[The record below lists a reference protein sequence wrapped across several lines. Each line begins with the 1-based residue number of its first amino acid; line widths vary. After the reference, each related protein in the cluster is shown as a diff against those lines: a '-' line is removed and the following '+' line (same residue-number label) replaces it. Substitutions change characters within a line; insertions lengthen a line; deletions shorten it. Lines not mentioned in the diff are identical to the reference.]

1 MQLRRRGVHFRRVVA
16 SSRFK
21 AIALM
26 KDVALKQAFD
36 IAEIRAQF
44 PILEQQVNGRPLV
57 YLDNGATGQKP
68 FQVIDAIANY
78 YATINSNVHRGIH
91 TLSNLATE
99 AQERTRR
106 VVREHINARHDHEVI
121 FTSGT
126 TASINLVADCL
137 GHLLFEEG
145 DEVLITEL
153 EHHANIVPWQL
164 ACARHGAT
172 LKVIPVTD
180 GGDLDIG
187 RSADQPISQLN
198 DRTRI
203 LAVSHVSNTLGTI
216 NPVKELIAE
225 ANKRGVITVVDGAQ
239 AVPHMQVDVQD
250 LDCDFYAFSAH
261 KMYGPTGVGI
271 LYGREEMLEKMPPWQ
286 GGGEMIDQVT
296 FEETTWAKLPFKFEA
311 GTPNIAGIIGLGA
324 AIDWMNST
332 GIERMAAHERTLME
346 KATRELQE
354 IDGLRIIGTAKEKAS
369 LISFVIDGVHHY
381 DIGTLLDQMGIAVR
395 TGHHCTQ
402 PLMRRY
408 GITGT
413 TRASFAC
420 FNTLEE
426 VDVLV
431 AGVRKAVKMLR

>member
-1 MQLRRRGVHFRRVVA
+1 MKAATVA
-16 SSRFK
+16 TPF
-21 AIALM
+21 
-26 KDVALKQAFD
+26 DVAT
-36 IAEIRAQF
+36 IRAQF

-137 GHLLFEEG
+137 GHLLLEEG

-164 ACARHGAT
+164 ACARHGAV
-172 LKVIPVTD
+172 LKVIPVS
-180 GGDLDIG
+180 DIG
-187 RSADQPISQLN
+187 ELEPQRRDDATGDATEHFT

-203 LAVSHVSNTLGTI
+203 LAISHVSNTLGTI

-225 ANKRGVITVVDGAQ
+225 AKKRGVITILDGAQ
-239 AVPHMQVDVQD
+239 AVPHMHVDVQD

-324 AIDWMNST
+324 AIDWMNAT

-346 KATRELQE
+346 KATHELQE
-354 IDGLRIIGTAKEKAS
+354 IDGLRIIGRAKEKAS

-420 FNTLEE
+420 FNTSEE
-426 VDVLV
+426 VDALV
-431 AGVRKAVKMLR
+431 IGVRKAVKMLR

>member
-1 MQLRRRGVHFRRVVA
+1 M
-16 SSRFK
+16 
-21 AIALM
+21 
-26 KDVALKQAFD
+26 DVTS
-36 IAEIRAQF
+36 IRAQF
-44 PILEQQVNGRPLV
+44 PILHQQVNGRPLV

-68 FQVIDAIANY
+68 QQVIDAIANY
-78 YATINSNVHRGIH
+78 YSTINSNVHRGIH

-99 AQERTRR
+99 AQERTRS
-106 VVREHINARHDHEVI
+106 VVRLHINARHDHEVI

-126 TASINLVADCL
+126 TASINLVADSL
-137 GHLLFEEG
+137 GHLLLEEG

-164 ACARHGAT
+164 ACARHGAL

-180 GGDLDIG
+180 EGELEIRRLEDQMIG
-187 RSADQPISQLN
+187 QLTE
-198 DRTRI
+198 RTKI
-203 LAVSHVSNTLGTI
+203 LAISHVSNTLGTI

-225 ANKRGVITVVDGAQ
+225 AKKRGVVTVLDGAQ
-239 AVPHMQVDVQD
+239 AVPHMRVDVQD

-271 LYGREEMLEKMPPWQ
+271 LYGREEILERMPPWQ

-324 AIDWMNST
+324 AIDWMNAT
-332 GIERMAAHERTLME
+332 GIEAMAAHELQVLQKVT
-346 KATRELQE
+346 KELQE
-354 IDGLRIIGTAKEKAS
+354 IDGLRIIGTAKEKGPLVSVVVEGA
-369 LISFVIDGVHHY
+369 HHY
-381 DIGTLLDQMGIAVR
+381 DIGTLLDQQGIAVR

-402 PLMRRY
+402 PLMRRF
-408 GITGT
+408 GISGT

-426 VDVLV
+426 VDALLV
-431 AGVRKAVKMLR
+431 GMKKAVKMLS